1 MSRLMLLILPL
12 VLGSV
17 NPSPTRRSLESEDAV
32 VAAAASLDPV
42 FSFTHEEASLNEM
55 FREVEELMED
65 TQSKLQNAV
74 KEMEAEEVAV
84 PRAAPNYHN
93 ESVTETTIGNK
104 TVQTHQDIVKETD
117 NITGATMYSETVIT
131 SVKSQDKKSRECII
145 DEDCESGN
153 YCYFANSEYKCL
165 RCKAEEA
172 CTRDGECC
180 DGQLCVWGQ
189 CTKSSKGKHGTIC
202 ESQQDCS
209 PGLCCAVQTSL
220 LFPVCTPLP
229 LEGELCHDPT
239 SQLLDLISWELE
251 PDGVLDLCLCPSGLI
266 CQPRSHGL
274 ASVCEQLSLNE
285 TRRDQ
290 TEIPVEDLP
299 FLPLFPKEE
308 FDYEEVNVMPA
319 MYEVEASP
327 SEHTYSDQPGIVP
340 ELPFEDGI

>member
-74 KEMEAEEVAV
+74 KE
-84 PRAAPNYHN
+84 
-93 ESVTETTIGNK
+93 
-104 TVQTHQDIVKETD
+104 
-117 NITGATMYSETVIT
+117 
-131 SVKSQDKKSRECII
+131 ECII

>member
-172 CTRDGECC
+172 
-180 DGQLCVWGQ
+180 VF
-189 CTKSSKGKHGTIC
+189 
-202 ESQQDCS
+202 CS
-209 PGLCCAVQTSL
+209 LSA
-220 LFPVCTPLP
+220 LP
-229 LEGELCHDPT
+229 YL
-239 SQLLDLISWELE
+239 
-251 PDGVLDLCLCPSGLI
+251 
-266 CQPRSHGL
+266 
-274 ASVCEQLSLNE
+274 
-285 TRRDQ
+285 
-290 TEIPVEDLP
+290 
-299 FLPLFPKEE
+299 
-308 FDYEEVNVMPA
+308 
-319 MYEVEASP
+319 
-327 SEHTYSDQPGIVP
+327 
-340 ELPFEDGI
+340 